1 MNKHT
6 GVDLD
11 SERLGEQ
18 VAVLRIAGEVDLYNA
33 PQLKEEMLALIESG
47 VRHLIV
53 DLSETQLLD
62 STGLGALIGGLKRLR
77 ERDGDLCLLNPRPR
91 IRRDL
96 EKTRLVKVFEICD
109 SVDGAMRK
117 WNEQGGTEQ

>member
-6 GVDLD
+6 GMDL
-11 SERLGEQ
+11 SSQRLGER
-18 VAVLRIAGEVDLYNA
+18 VAVLRIAGEVDLYNT
-33 PQLKEEMLALIESG
+33 PQLKQEILGLIESG
-47 VRHLIV
+47 VRHLVV

-96 EKTRLVKVFEICD
+96 EKTRLVNVFEICD
-109 SVDGAMRK
+109 SVDRAVQK
-117 WNEQGGTEQ
+117 WNEQGVTEQ

>member
-11 SERLGEQ
+11 SERLGGQ

-91 IRRDL
+91 ILRDL
-96 EKTRLVKVFEICD
+96 EKTRLVKVFDICD
-109 SVDGAMRK
+109 SVDGAVRK
-117 WNEQGGTEQ
+117 WNEQGVSEQ

>member
-1 MNKHT
+1 MNKHS

-11 SERLGEQ
+11 SERLGADI
-18 VAVLRIAGEVDLYNA
+18 AVLRIAGEVDLYNA
-33 PQLKEEMLALIESG
+33 PQLKEEMLALIDGG

-53 DLSETQLLD
+53 DLSQTQLLD

-77 ERDGDLCLLNPRPR
+77 ERDGDLCLMSPRPR

-96 EKTRLVKVFEICD
+96 EKTRLVKVFDICD
-109 SVDGAMRK
+109 SIDGAVQK
-117 WNEQGGTEQ
+117 WKELGVTEQ